1 MAVFTSGRNGDVAR
15 SSQGPAQHQLSII
28 APGAKLVGHLETE
41 SVVKI
46 EGRLEGS
53 VHADD
58 QVLLTKG
65 GIVVGDV
72 LGREVVIG
80 GEVKGNVQAHERV
93 EVLAGGVVEGD
104 ITTPRVA
111 VEEGGKVNG
120 RVKMA
125 EPSRTSSTQK
135 KVSEPQA
142 LPAPL
147 FQTA

>member
-1 MAVFTSGRNGDVAR
+1 MAVFSSGRNGDGAR
-15 SSQGPAQHQLSII
+15 PPQSPGTHQLSII
-28 APGAKLVGHLETE
+28 APGATVVGHLETE

-53 VHADD
+53 VQAAE
-58 QVLLTKG
+58 QVLLTSG

-72 LGREVVIG
+72 IGREVVIG
-80 GEVKGNVQAHERV
+80 GEVKGNVQAHDRV

-111 VEEGGKVNG
+111 VEEGGTVNG

-125 EPSRTSSTQK
+125 EPDGVEFSPNAP
-135 KVSEPQA
+135 SEPPVLHQ
-142 LPAPL
+142 PL